1 MSSMS
6 PSKDNISAFA
16 VYNSKKNKRK
26 RNRQSRTKT
35 EETEDMFQAVEESDV
50 EEILST
56 EDDRSA
62 SSSCNVRDKKKKKK
76 SNISFT
82 VTSEQSRTSGVEVI
96 DIEENSDD
104 VLLVENANQGKRKKI
119 VLNSESEE
127 NEDQEVIFQDF
138 TRRKANGMK
147 LKRKSTKGMKK
158 GTRVSEDSSVSQDI
172 FIVEEEEDAE
182 EDNYSGNSLV
192 EGRKLFAW
200 LINPVVP
207 EVFFSSAWEK
217 RPLHI
222 KRGVPEYYKPIISTP
237 DIDKMLRNNNVQFT
251 KNLDITSYSD
261 GKRETHNPVGRA
273 LPSIV
278 WDYYKNGCSVRLLNP
293 QTFIPKIA
301 LLNSSLQEYFG
312 SFVGANVYLTPPDSQ
327 GFAPHYDDIEAF
339 ILQAEGQKDWKL
351 YPPKSE
357 SETLPRFSSGNLSQ
371 GEIGDPL
378 MEITLKPGDLLYF
391 PRGTIHQG
399 HTVPGIHSLHVTL
412 SCYQRNTWG
421 DLMEKVITGAVRIA
435 MEEDIE
441 FRRGLPQDYL
451 NFMGVARSDESS
463 PRRTDFIE
471 KIKSLT
477 TRLFDHAPIDAAVDQ
492 MGKQFIHDALPP
504 MLTAEEKQFS
514 SFGDGHKMGPDGKI
528 ISGGEITLETKIKLL
543 RAHVIRLVT
552 EEDNVRVYHSMDNS
566 LEYHGEEPQYLE
578 ISFDLAPAI
587 EHLICSYPEF
597 IKVSELPLES
607 EGPKVQIAGD
617 LWERGLL
624 LTDGA
629 LKISVC

>member
-1 MSSMS
+1 MS
-6 PSKDNISAFA
+6 PSKDDISAFA
-16 VYNSKKNKRK
+16 VYSSKKSKRK
-26 RNRQSRTKT
+26 RNRKSSTKT
-35 EETEDMFQAVEESDV
+35 EETEDMFQAAEEPDV

-56 EDDRSA
+56 DDDPSA
-62 SSSCNVRDKKKKKK
+62 SSPCSVKDKRKRKK

-82 VTSEQSRTSGVEVI
+82 VTSEQSRTPGAEIVDV
-96 DIEENSDD
+96 EENSDD
-104 VLLVENANQGKRKKI
+104 VLLIENATQGKKKKI
-119 VLNSESEE
+119 VLNPENEE

-138 TRRKANGMK
+138 IRKKTNGVK
-147 LKRKSTKGMKK
+147 LKRKPTKGMKK
-158 GTRVSEDSSVSQDI
+158 GTMVSEDSSVGQDV
-172 FIVEEEEDAE
+172 FIVEDVEDAE

-192 EGRKLFAW
+192 EGKKLFAW

-207 EVFFSSAWEK
+207 EVFFRNAWEK

-237 DIDKMLRNNNVQFT
+237 DIDKMLRNYNVQFT
-251 KNLDITSYSD
+251 KNLDVTSYSD

-293 QTFIPKIA
+293 QTFIPKLA

-312 SFVGANVYLTPPDSQ
+312 CFVGANVYLTPPDSQ

-339 ILQAEGQKDWKL
+339 ILQVEGQKHWKL

-357 SETLPRFSSGNLSQ
+357 SETLPRFSSGNFSQ
-371 GEIGDPL
+371 DEIGDPI

-399 HTVPGIHSLHVTL
+399 RTVPGIHSLHVTL

-421 DLMEKVITGAVRIA
+421 DLMEKVITAAVRVA
-435 MEEDIE
+435 MEENIE

-451 NFMGVARSDESS
+451 NFMGVAHSDKSS
-463 PRRTDFIE
+463 TQRTDFIE
-471 KIKSLT
+471 KIKSLMAK
-477 TRLFDHAPIDAAVDQ
+477 LFDHAPIDAAVDQ

-514 SFGDGHKMGPDGKI
+514 CVGDGLRMGPNGEI
-528 ISGGEITLETKIKLL
+528 ISGGEITLDTKIKLL

-552 EEDNVRVYHSMDNS
+552 EEDNVRVYHTMDNS
-566 LEYHGEEPQYLE
+566 FEYHREEPQYLE
-578 ISFDLAPAI
+578 ISFELAPAV
-587 EHLICSYPEF
+587 EHLICSYPDF
-597 IKVSELPLES
+597 VKVSDLPLDS
-607 EGPKVQIAGD
+607 EEPKVIYFSAWF
-617 LWERGLL
+617 L
-624 LTDGA
+624 
-629 LKISVC
+629 